1 MKKYV
6 VCKGYRLFRPDV
18 VEQFDDPEDAQQYAA
33 LMEKTHPGTQYVVY
47 ERVEYK
53 LEGTYERKPDDADS
67 K

>member
-33 LMEKTHPGTQYVVY
+33 LMEKHILVRSMLCMNESNTN
-47 ERVEYK
+47 
-53 LEGTYERKPDDADS
+53 
-67 K
+67 